1 MSIEIKMEPTTPPM
15 SWDDFVVKTP
25 KFSIALDGFVST
37 GPKFD
42 ESGPR
47 ANMNHHED
55 VDRLATR
62 ATCAQA
68 LMAVRQGLFQKF
80 RDKDGAKAIIYA
92 NDCDEDVCTSVFIL
106 KNHYLATNTM
116 NPALNRLVAMED
128 ALDSTAGAYPFPG
141 DLPALQE
148 LAWVFSPYR
157 QFRMSGG
164 LEKRNAEAFIEIVT
178 DVCNRISKHIVGQGS
193 SIPLDLR
200 YDRIDSGKDYVVVK
214 EIGAHSRTGMFSDGI
229 RAYVSVKER
238 QDGRWQYTIG
248 RMSPFVFIDTSL
260 IANAMNL
267 EECNDSNDRWGGGNS
282 IIGSPRISGSS
293 LPPKKVIEI
302 INSLVK

>member
-1 MSIEIKMEPTTPPM
+1 MSIELKMEPLTPPM
-15 SWDDFVVKTP
+15 SWEDFIVKSP
-25 KFSIALDGFVST
+25 NYSIALDGFVST

-80 RDKDGAKAIIYA
+80 RDKDGAKAVIYA

-106 KNHYLATNTM
+106 QNHYLSTNTM
-116 NPALNRLVAMED
+116 NPALNRLA
-128 ALDSTAGAYPFPG
+128 
-141 DLPALQE
+141 
-148 LAWVFSPYR
+148 
-157 QFRMSGG
+157 GG
-164 LEKRNAEAFIEIVT
+164 LEKRNAEAFTEIVT
-178 DVCNRISKHIVGQGS
+178 DVCNRISKHIVGQGGR
-193 SIPLDLR
+193 IPLDLR
-200 YDRIDSGKDYVVVK
+200 YERIESGKDYVVVK

-238 QDGRWQYTIG
+238 NDGRYQYTIG
-248 RMSPFVFIDTSL
+248 RMSPFVFIDTLS

-267 EECNDSNDRWGGGNS
+267 AEGIESNDRWGGGNS

-293 LPPKKVIEI
+293 LPPNQVINI

>member
-1 MSIEIKMEPTTPPM
+1 MSIEIKMEPATPPM
-15 SWDDFVVKTP
+15 SWDDFIAKTP
-25 KFSIALDGFVST
+25 KYSIALDGFVST

-106 KNHYLATNTM
+106 KNHYIATNTM
-116 NPALNRLVAMED
+116 NPALNRLVSMED
-128 ALDSTAGAYPFPG
+128 ALDCTAGAYPFPG

-157 QFRMSGG
+157 QFRMAGG
-164 LEKRNAEAFIEIVT
+164 LEKRNAEAFTEIVT
-178 DVCNRISKHIVGQGS
+178 DVCHRISKHIVGQGG

-200 YDRIDSGKDYVVVK
+200 YDRIDSGKEYVVVK

-238 QDGRWQYTIG
+238 QDGRWQYVIG
-248 RMSPFVFIDTSL
+248 RMSPFVFIDTIS

-267 EECNDSNDRWGGGNS
+267 AEGIESNDRWGGGNS

-293 LPPKKVIEI
+293 LNPKRVIEI